1 MTILKHRKE
10 LASTQIQDRQLFLVP
25 IQARLF
31 EGDKSIMERCEVC
44 DLKDTPYCLQMDCV
58 PDVVRCKKK
67 KQTNQEKGF
76 YFKIIPFE

>member
-1 MTILKHRKE
+1 MTVLKYRKE
-10 LASTQIQDRQLFLVP
+10 LASTRIQDRQLFLIP

-31 EGDKSIMERCEVC
+31 EGDKSIMERCEIC

-58 PDVVRCKKK
+58 PDVIEG
-67 KQTNQEKGF
+67 KQNKHTNEKGF